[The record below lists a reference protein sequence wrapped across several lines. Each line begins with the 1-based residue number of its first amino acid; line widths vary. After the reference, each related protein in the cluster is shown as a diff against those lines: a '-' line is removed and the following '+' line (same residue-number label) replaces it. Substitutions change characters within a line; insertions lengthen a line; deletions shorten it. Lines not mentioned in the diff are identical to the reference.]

1 MSVSYR
7 DAILNFNKKN
17 NINEDDEKIYKY
29 VPKNFPTKN
38 LKFDKPSYK
47 YKYHKSKFQDKH
59 KGEKHKEEKHKEEKH
74 KSEKFKSE
82 KFKSFEKKPK
92 IENIDEQTIYMVK
105 KKILING
112 WISQV

>member
-38 LKFDKPSYK
+38 
-47 YKYHKSKFQDKH
+47 
-59 KGEKHKEEKHKEEKH
+59 
-74 KSEKFKSE
+74 
-82 KFKSFEKKPK
+82 
-92 IENIDEQTIYMVK
+92 
-105 KKILING
+105 
-112 WISQV
+112 